1 MFLLRYVFPILLLFT
16 GGAFLFI
23 NHVAVE
29 NMRIDTLS
37 AMFNNGKPLA
47 SSKDGGYKDVAFSNF
62 SFGAPGNRDI

>member
-1 MFLLRYVFPILLLFT
+1 
-16 GGAFLFI
+16 
-23 NHVAVE
+23 
-29 NMRIDTLS
+29 MRIDTLS